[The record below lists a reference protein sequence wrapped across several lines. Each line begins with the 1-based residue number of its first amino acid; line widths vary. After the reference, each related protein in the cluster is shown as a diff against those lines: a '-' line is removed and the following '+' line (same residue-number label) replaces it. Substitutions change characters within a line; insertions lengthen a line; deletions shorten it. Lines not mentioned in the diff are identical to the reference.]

1 MFISEFNNNNTH
13 IYNDNELNID
23 SLRNKLKLLQL
34 RHIHNED
41 KYIYSNGEASAHLIR
56 LHQKEN
62 VLKHENKYLYEELN
76 AIRNINEF
84 TSQIQKVFDIK
95 YKKLY
100 QNELMLKKQIR
111 QYECQIIHMKN
122 KQQTL
127 KRSNELIQR
136 VLKNKNE
143 TVYIQLQNELNKLND
158 IITTHNE
165 SISHLKDK
173 NKEHKDCDITYQQ
186 LLMKLNLL
194 KKEHEFLLKKY
205 ESKDNNNN
213 NSNTSNIINYNECFN
228 NNELINKN
236 RNNNKTYVKLIL
248 SKSTEDC
255 IGNNNNNIRK
265 GSNMLS
271 KSCDDVLF
279 KNNEKKVLEEI
290 MPKDILDKYEKKFD
304 DVVKLMKMIESQRK
318 EMEENKK
325 MLIDNKCDIVMEIE
339 NNLKVANN
347 ESILLNKDISDL
359 KKKILDVKNKI
370 KQSKSKLV
378 SNNKEIDRLNKENED
393 LKTKINTV
401 MNGGKVNESNISNN
415 NKTNE
420 SNKHKNVI
428 TYKQGIQCLK
438 ENSRSSLILTRNY
451 SINKIGGSNLN
462 SSNSNSTTRYNRSLL
477 SKISTYNKSSS
488 CDSNSNSNNIRLG
501 AIKHKML
508 FKVYSHNQ
516 NNIPTTFRSVNSR
529 MNSQCSNYSTNVN
542 NSNNTNTPLIK
553 QFKSTGV

>member
-23 SLRNKLKLLQL
+23 SLRNTLKLLQL
-34 RHIHNED
+34 RHIRNED

-56 LHQKEN
+56 LVQKEN

-76 AIRNINEF
+76 TIRNINEF

-95 YKKLY
+95 YKKLH
-100 QNELMLKKQIR
+100 QNELLLKKQIR

-122 KQQTL
+122 KEKAL

-143 TVYIQLQNELNKLND
+143 TAYIQLQNELNKLND
-158 IITTHNE
+158 IINTNNE

-173 NKEHKDCDITYQQ
+173 IKEHKDCDVTYQQ

-205 ESKDNNNN
+205 ENKDNN
-213 NSNTSNIINYNECFN
+213 TSNRNEHNERYSNYND
-228 NNELINKN
+228 NEFINKN
-236 RNNNKTYVKLIL
+236 KSNKTYVKLVL
-248 SKSTEDC
+248 SKSCEDC
-255 IGNNNNNIRK
+255 ICKDNNIRK
-265 GSNMLS
+265 GSNTLS

-279 KNNEKKVLEEI
+279 KNNEKKILEEI
-290 MPKDILDKYEKKFD
+290 MPKDILDKYEGKFD
-304 DVVKLMKMIESQRK
+304 DVVKLMKMIESKRK
-318 EMEENKK
+318 EMEENKRI
-325 MLIDNKCDIVMEIE
+325 LIDNKYDIVMEIE

-347 ESILLNKDISDL
+347 ESILLNKDVSDL
-359 KKKILDVKNKI
+359 KKKIMDVKMKI
-370 KQSKSKLV
+370 KQSKSILV
-378 SNNKEIDRLNKENED
+378 SNNKEIERLNKENED
-393 LKTKINTV
+393 LKMTINTI
-401 MNGGKVNESNISNN
+401 MNGGKVSESNISNSN
-415 NKTNE
+415 NTSE
-420 SNKHKNVI
+420 SDNNRYKRII

-451 SINKIGGSNLN
+451 SVNKICGSNLN
-462 SSNSNSTTRYNRSLL
+462 STNSNSTSNYNGSLL
-477 SKISTYNKSSS
+477 SKINNYNQSSS
-488 CDSNSNSNNIRLG
+488 CDRNNNSRLG

-516 NNIPTTFRSVNSR
+516 NNVPTTFRSVNSR
-529 MNSQCSNYSTNVN
+529 MNSQCSNYSANVN
-542 NSNNTNTPLIK
+542 NSNNNNTPIIK

>member
-111 QYECQIIHMKN
+111 QYECQIIQIKN

-213 NSNTSNIINYNECFN
+213 NSNTSNIIKYNECFN

-255 IGNNNNNIRK
+255 IGNNNNIRK

-378 SNNKEIDRLNKENED
+378 SNNKEIDRLNKENAD

-477 SKISTYNKSSS
+477 SK
-488 CDSNSNSNNIRLG
+488 
-501 AIKHKML
+501 
-508 FKVYSHNQ
+508 VYSHNQ